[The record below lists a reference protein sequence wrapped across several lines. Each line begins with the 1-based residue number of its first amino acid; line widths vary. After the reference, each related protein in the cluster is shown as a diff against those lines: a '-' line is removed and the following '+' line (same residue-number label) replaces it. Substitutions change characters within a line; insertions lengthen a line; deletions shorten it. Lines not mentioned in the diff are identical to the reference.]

1 AIRMLRQR
9 LSSPFIQ
16 EFEMPGEELKR
27 KQKIMN
33 TVDVKMLFHTHYPG
47 QKLLLARYANGWV
60 LVDCFLFHHIKP
72 KKKAKNK
79 TNAGNSETQNI

>member
-1 AIRMLRQR
+1 MKNASAIRMLRQR

-33 TVDVKMLFHTHYPG
+33 TVDVKNAFPHTLSGPE
-47 QKLLLARYANGWV
+47 
-60 LVDCFLFHHIKP
+60 I
-72 KKKAKNK
+72 
-79 TNAGNSETQNI
+79 TAGPIC